1 MADDGAATVLDV
13 ACVSLMEM
21 MERVREIETM
31 IVWNV
36 NQFITGVLTN
46 PTTTETAKCDL
57 FTYVV
62 SMIIKLWQHQ
72 QFNLESILRGLHK
85 QSITSLHAYFCPD
98 LIASEQTSAQKQ
110 NGTNILRDTQSN
122 LIDPYKEVTTQL
134 QHLSTMK
141 PRVCS
146 SCRKESIFAFIN
158 AQLRSADEG
167 MTTFVMCGHC
177 GVRHKM

>member
-1 MADDGAATVLDV
+1 MDCAATANGDGGVAD
-13 ACVSLMEM
+13 ACVTLMEM
-21 MERVREIETM
+21 MECVREIESM
-31 IVWNV
+31 ILANV
-36 NQFITGVLTN
+36 NQFVSNVLSS

-57 FTYVV
+57 FTYIV
-62 SMIIKLWQHQ
+62 SMIIHLWQHQ

-98 LIASEQTSAQKQ
+98 MQLSECSVSQNSQT
-110 NGTNILRDTQSN
+110 N
-122 LIDPYKEVTTQL
+122 LIDPYKEVTAQL